1 MPLDVRP
8 LAAGDLDRADRVLRD
23 AFIAVNGV
31 DLLSDTALLG
41 TRFRAAHSTVL
52 GAYDGGWPVG
62 SIVAT
67 RWGDVGLLGP
77 LSVDPRRWG
86 RGIGS
91 SLVETAVAALDSSG
105 AVHQGLFTYPN
116 SPRHLG
122 FYQRFGFWPRQLT
135 VIMSGAVTGS
145 ETRSGRRMSVEPAG
159 RARLVAGC
167 AGIVSAIRPGLDL
180 RGEIDAVLDQRIGD
194 VVLVGGDPPD
204 GFAVCHAGAGSE
216 AGSGIAYVK
225 FGAVRPGPGAAATFA
240 ALLEA
245 CRGYAAQV
253 GARRLVLGVNTARH
267 QAYRRLVAAGL
278 RLDATG
284 VAMHRP
290 DAAGYDAPDTYV
302 LDDWR

>member
-1 MPLDVRP
+1 MSLEVRP
-8 LAAGDLDRADRVLRD
+8 LAAGDLGRADRVLRD
-23 AFIAVNGV
+23 AFIAVHGV
-31 DLLSDTALLG
+31 DLLADTDLLR
-41 TRFRAAHSTVL
+41 TRFGAGNATVL
-52 GAYDGGWPVG
+52 AAYDGGWPVG

-77 LSVDPRRWG
+77 LSVAPRQWG
-86 RGIGS
+86 RGIGG
-91 SLVETAVAALDSSG
+91 SLVAAAIAVLDG
-105 AVHQGLFTYPN
+105 AGVVHQGLFTFPQ
-116 SPRHLG
+116 SPRHLA
-122 FYQRFGFWPRQLT
+122 FYQRFGFWPRFLS
-135 VIMSGAVTGS
+135 VVMSGAVTGS
-145 ETRSGRRMSVEPAG
+145 EPRSGRRLSVEAVH

-167 AGIVSAIRPGLDL
+167 ADVVAAIRPGLDL

-225 FGAVRPGPGAAATFA
+225 FGAARPGPGAAATFA
-240 ALLEA
+240 ALVDA

-267 QAYRRLVAAGL
+267 QAYRRLVGAGL

-284 VAMHRP
+284 VTMHRP
-290 DAAGYDAPDTYV
+290 DAAGYDTPDTFV

>member
-1 MPLDVRP
+1 MPLEVRP
-8 LAAGDLDRADRVLRD
+8 LAAADLDRADRVLRD
-23 AFIAVNGV
+23 AFLAVHGV
-31 DLLSDTALLG
+31 DLLADTDLLR
-41 TRFRAAHSTVL
+41 TRFRAPGTTVL
-52 GAYDGGWPVG
+52 ATYDGGWPVG

-77 LSVDPRRWG
+77 LSVVPRLWR

-91 SLVETAVAALDSSG
+91 ALVEAAVAVLDRSG
-105 AVHQGLFTYPN
+105 ATHQGLFTFPD
-116 SPRHLG
+116 SPRHLT

-135 VIMSGAVTGS
+135 VVMSAAVTGA
-145 ETRSGRRMSVEPAG
+145 EPRSGRRMSVE
-159 RARLVAGC
+159 ARRRTELVVAC
-167 AGIVSAIRPGLDL
+167 AGITAAVRPGLDL
-180 RGEIDAVLDQRIGD
+180 SGEIDAVLDQRIGD
-194 VVLVGGDPPD
+194 VLLVGGDPPD

-225 FGAVRPGPGAAATFA
+225 FAAVRPGPGAAATFA
-240 ALLEA
+240 ALLGA
-245 CRGYAAQV
+245 CRGYAAQI
-253 GARRLVLGVNTARH
+253 GAHRLVLGVSTARH

-290 DAAGYDAPDTYV
+290 DGPGYDTPDTYV